1 MIKQSINNI
10 KLGAFVLSGLVF
22 IILLLYLI
30 GKNQHLFGTSFHL
43 KVRVDNV
50 QGLKPG
56 NNVRFAGID
65 VGTVKKINIIN
76 DSVIEIDMVI
86 DEAVQ
91 SVIRKNA
98 TVSIKTD
105 GLVGNKVI
113 EINSTK
119 IASPKV
125 ENGDVLTP
133 KKSIDTDEMLRTLSK
148 TNSDLA
154 IITENLKVTVTR
166 INNSKAV
173 WNLLNDESIP
183 KNLNQSLAN
192 IRRVTQTADFMAN
205 DLQLMVRGVKSGKGT
220 LGKII
225 TDTVLAANINQTI
238 LSIQAVSKQAD
249 SLVQQLNSTVASV
262 QKDLDNGSGTV
273 RTLLKDS
280 SLSNKLQLSLL
291 NIQKGTDGFNQ
302 NMEAL
307 KHNFFFRGYFKKLEK
322 EKNKVKVNTST
333 NYINK

>member
-1 MIKQSINNI
+1 MIKQPFNNI

-86 DEAVQ
+86 EEEVQ

-98 TVSIKTD
+98 MVSIKTD

-113 EINSTK
+113 EITSAKSFAPT
-119 IASPKV
+119 V
-125 ENGDVLTP
+125 ENGDMLTP
-133 KKSIDTDEMLRTLSK
+133 KKLIDTDEMLRTLNK
-148 TNSDLA
+148 TNNDLA
-154 IITENLKVTVTR
+154 IITENLKITVTR
-166 INNSKAV
+166 INNSKAI
-173 WNLLNDESIP
+173 WNVLNDESIP

-192 IRRVTQTADFMAN
+192 IRKVTQTAGFMAN
-205 DLQLMVRGVKSGKGT
+205 DLQLMVSGVKSGKGT

-225 TDTVLAANINQTI
+225 TDTVIAANINETI
-238 LSIQAVSKQAD
+238 LSIQAISKHAD
-249 SLVQQLNSTVASV
+249 TLVKQLNATVADV
-262 QKDLDNGSGTV
+262 QNNLNNGPGTV
-273 RTLLKDS
+273 NALLKDS
-280 SLSNKLQLSLL
+280 SLTNKLQLSLL

-307 KHNFFFRGYFKKLEK
+307 KHNFFFRGYFKRLEK
-322 EKNKVKVNTST
+322 EKIKANGKTQT
-333 NYINK
+333 N